1 MAGVVELAP
10 DNYMI
15 ATRDNS
21 VYTIRNN
28 KVLPF
33 KFRTPGFPAENNEFL
48 HLYKDAQQNIW
59 FGANRA
65 IAKVNGAVEKIYP
78 VETQARMITTGIDG
92 RIYFAISN
100 RAVGYINEH
109 DSISYLDIGVNL
121 RSYFLSS
128 LRQRKDGSW
137 IITSYNEGIVIA
149 SPGKKPLYYKE
160 IDTVKGVPVFNS
172 YEDAEGTLWF
182 PTANGI
188 ARLNNG
194 KLQLIGT
201 KDGMPDAS
209 AFEILEDKAGNF
221 WIPGNYG
228 VLKVKKSDLIKRY
241 ADSTY
246 TIPWTMLDEAD
257 GLINRQTV
265 GARHSIISSDGKI
278 LVSGVGGLIMIDPA
292 KIQPNTQ
299 KPLLAINQ
307 VLVDDK
313 PMDMTLPVVVS
324 PGDHRYVFSY
334 SALSFI
340 APEKIIIKFRMKGY
354 DRDWIISKG
363 ERRAVYTNL
372 PPGDHVFEIIASNSD
387 GVWTDVPKQFSFTVK
402 PLFYQTGWFRVLA
415 LLALFGLI
423 WLIVRWRTA
432 STRERNIQLE
442 KEVAKRTEELSR
454 QKKELEQTLGSLKS
468 TQAQLIHAE
477 KMASLGELTAG
488 IAHEIQNPLNFVNN
502 FAELNTELN
511 AEGQDALKS
520 GNWEGAGE
528 ILMNM
533 LDNEQKILHHGKRAD
548 AIVKGM
554 LQHSQKGSGTKEPTN
569 INNLVTE
576 YLHLAYHG
584 LKAKDKT
591 FNAHLKTD
599 LEQGIDNIDIIPQD
613 IGRVL
618 LNLFNNSFYAVSEKS
633 KTAVPDYQPTV
644 KVSTRKTS
652 NGIEISVTDNGNGI
666 PQSIKDKIFQPFFTT
681 KPTGEG
687 TGLGLSLSYD
697 IAKAHGGEIRVE
709 SKEGIGTEFTLVLD

>member
-1 MAGVVELAP
+1 
-10 DNYMI
+10 
-15 ATRDNS
+15 
-21 VYTIRNN
+21 
-28 KVLPF
+28 
-33 KFRTPGFPAENNEFL
+33 
-48 HLYKDAQQNIW
+48 
-59 FGANRA
+59 
-65 IAKVNGAVEKIYP
+65 
-78 VETQARMITTGIDG
+78 
-92 RIYFAISN
+92 
-100 RAVGYINEH
+100 
-109 DSISYLDIGVNL
+109 
-121 RSYFLSS
+121 
-128 LRQRKDGSW
+128 
-137 IITSYNEGIVIA
+137 
-149 SPGKKPLYYKE
+149 
-160 IDTVKGVPVFNS
+160 
-172 YEDAEGTLWF
+172 
-182 PTANGI
+182 
-188 ARLNNG
+188 
-194 KLQLIGT
+194 
-201 KDGMPDAS
+201 
-209 AFEILEDKAGNF
+209 
-221 WIPGNYG
+221 
-228 VLKVKKSDLIKRY
+228 
-241 ADSTY
+241 
-246 TIPWTMLDEAD
+246 
-257 GLINRQTV
+257 
-265 GARHSIISSDGKI
+265 
-278 LVSGVGGLIMIDPA
+278 
-292 KIQPNTQ
+292 
-299 KPLLAINQ
+299 
-307 VLVDDK
+307 
-313 PMDMTLPVVVS
+313 
-324 PGDHRYVFSY
+324 
-334 SALSFI
+334 
-340 APEKIIIKFRMKGY
+340 MKGY

-511 AEGQDALKS
+511 AEGRDALKS
-520 GNWEGAGE
+520 GNWEGAEE
-528 ILMNM
+528 ILMNI

-554 LQHSQKGSGTKEPTN
+554 LQHSQKGSGTKEPAN

-584 LKAKDKT
+584 LKAKDKS

-599 LEQGIDNIDIIPQD
+599 LDPGIGSIDIIQQD

-618 LNLFNNSFYAVSEKS
+618 LNLFNNAFYAVSEKS
-633 KTAVPDYQPTV
+633 KTAGPDYQPTV
-644 KVSTRKTS
+644 KVSTRKSST
-652 NGIEISVTDNGNGI
+652 GIEISVTDNGNGI

-697 IAKAHGGEIRVE
+697 IVKAHGGNITVD
-709 SKEGIGTEFTLVLD
+709 SLHGQSTTFTIILPA